1 MTTTVIGLFG
11 DTEEAKKAVRAIK
24 GTGHAKQE
32 PQVMDA
38 GAKDVGDVLTGRGF
52 DEETANRYAKAVAK
66 GPVLVLARVEDD
78 KADAVAEVIDAQG
91 ALSLEE
97 AEKKA
102 GGKSGGKSEGTILE
116 VVQEEVEV
124 RKQGVSQGAVR
135 VSRHVTEK
143 PFRETVT
150 LQERHVDVER
160 RNVEREL
167 GEDEA
172 QAAFEEKTE
181 EFVES
186 AERAVVEKKAKVV
199 GEVQVNQTVETHKE
213 TVEGTLRRA
222 DVEVERLQAAK
233 GDKKAQG

>member
-11 DTEEAKKAVRAIK
+11 STEEAKKAARAIQ

-38 GAKDVGDVLTGRGF
+38 GAKDVGEELTGRGF
-52 DEETANRYAKAVAK
+52 DRETATRYARAVAK

-78 KADAVAEVIDAQG
+78 EADAVAEAIDAQG

-97 AEKKA
+97 AEKK
-102 GGKSGGKSEGTILE
+102 SGGKSEGTTLE
-116 VVQEEVEV
+116 VVQEEAEV

-143 PFRETVT
+143 PFKETVT
-150 LQERHVDVER
+150 LRDRHVEVEERSVER
-160 RNVEREL
+160 GL
-167 GEDEA
+167 SDAEA
-172 QAAFEEKTE
+172 RDAFAETTE
-181 EFVES
+181 EFVETG
-186 AERAVVEKKAKVV
+186 ERAVVEKTAKVV
-199 GEVQVNQTVETHKE
+199 GEVQVSQTVETHKE
-213 TVEGTLRRA
+213 TVEGTVRRA

-233 GDKKAQG
+233 GDRKAQR

>member
-97 AEKKA
+97 AEKK
-102 GGKSGGKSEGTILE
+102 SGGKSEGTTLE
-116 VVQEEVEV
+116 VVQEEAEV
-124 RKQGVSQGAVR
+124 RKQGVSRGAVR